1 MSWAI
6 VVGAGVSL
14 AGAYMNNQSASSA
27 AKGQTNA
34 ARQAT
39 LAQLQAQAQTR
50 GDLAP
55 MRTSGM
61 KALDAL
67 DYQMGLGRS
76 SLLSYDDWLK
86 SNPNAGAGAQAP
98 SVGGGGKSIRDY
110 AHAGAEIG
118 DVLGLD
124 PFGSKKKKKKKQ
136 QQQAQAQAA
145 ATDQAQH
152 NAYDAYV
159 TDYNNSRAADP
170 GVEGDLTR
178 DFTLADF
185 QKDPGYEFRLA
196 EGEKGRNRAA
206 AARGGLVS
214 GAALKELDRYDQ
226 DYASGEFSNA
236 YNRFNNDRTTRFNRL
251 STLAGLGS
259 NATTQLIGSNQNTTN
274 AISDLDTQAG
284 NVAAARDISRGNANA
299 DAVTTLGNFYLQNR
313 FRGGVAGGAYGAGRA
328 SGGASNFQYNDTGTG
343 GGYYV

>member
-1 MSWAI
+1 LI
-6 VVGAGVSL
+6 R
-14 AGAYMNNQSASSA
+14 SA
-27 AKGQTNA
+27 ARRK
-34 ARQAT
+34 R
-39 LAQLQAQAQTR
+39 
-50 GDLAP
+50 
-55 MRTSGM
+55 
-61 KALDAL
+61 K
-67 DYQMGLGRS
+67 RS
-76 SLLSYDDWLK
+76 S
-86 SNPNAGAGAQAP
+86 
-98 SVGGGGKSIRDY
+98 
-110 AHAGAEIG
+110 
-118 DVLGLD
+118 
-124 PFGSKKKKKKKQ
+124 KQ
-136 QQQAQAQAA
+136 QAAQAQADA
-145 ATDQAQH
+145 QTESRYGATQCLRRLRHRLQQLLAQLIR
-152 NAYDAYV
+152 V
-159 TDYNNSRAADP
+159 SRAISLA
-170 GVEGDLTR
+170 

-185 QKDPGYEFRLA
+185 QKDPGYEFRHSD

-313 FRGGVAGGAYGAGRA
+313 FRGGVAGGAYGAGR
-328 SGGASNFQYNDTGTG
+328 
-343 GGYYV
+343 GYYV